1 VWFAFFAILFKE
13 SKQYQY
19 SLLMKKIVFLALFTV
34 LLTSCISTKDLTYLQ
49 PNATTKSDSIKVAQE
64 VSKPYRIQ
72 TNDVISITIK
82 ALDQKLVDMFST
94 SAGSGQTQKSPQSL
108 YFDGYT
114 VDDHGNIRVPI
125 LGELNVLGYT
135 TDEVRQKVEKQLLEE
150 YFKKE
155 ANIFVTVKLAGL
167 RYTINGEIGSPGTG
181 VLYQDRATIMEAI
194 ANSGDITITG
204 NRKEVQIIRKFPH
217 GFETYSIDLTS
228 ESAMSSP
235 YFYIQPNDYIIIKP
249 LKQKSWGTGVTG
261 MQSVATIMT
270 AISLI
275 TTLLVLS
282 KTL

>member
-1 VWFAFFAILFKE
+1 
-13 SKQYQY
+13 
-19 SLLMKKIVFLALFTV
+19 MKKIVFFALFSV
-34 LLTSCISTKDLTYLQ
+34 LFTSCISTKDLTYLQ
-49 PNATTKSDSIKVAQE
+49 PNAASKSDSIKVAQE

-72 TNDVISITIK
+72 TNDILSVNIK
-82 ALDQKLVDMFST
+82 ALDQKLVEMFST
-94 SAGSGQTQKSPQSL
+94 SSAGSVQTQQSPQTL
-108 YFDGYT
+108 FFNGYT

-125 LGELNVLGYT
+125 LGEVNVLGFT
-135 TDEVRQKVEKQLLEE
+135 ADEVRQKIEKQLLEE
-150 YFKKE
+150 YFRKE

-167 RYTINGEIGSPGTG
+167 RYTINGEIGSPGAG

-194 ANSGDITITG
+194 ANSGDITTTG

-217 GFETYSIDLTS
+217 GFETYSIDLTN
-228 ESAMSSP
+228 ENALNSP

-249 LKQKSWGTGVTG
+249 LKQKTWGTGVTG
-261 MQSVATIMT
+261 VQSVATIMT

>member
-1 VWFAFFAILFKE
+1 
-13 SKQYQY
+13 
-19 SLLMKKIVFLALFTV
+19 MRKIFFLALFSV

-49 PNATTKSDSIKVAQE
+49 PNASTKSDSIRVAQE

-72 TNDVISITIK
+72 TNDILSINIK
-82 ALDQKLVDMFST
+82 ALDQKLVDMFSVSQT
-94 SAGSGQTQKSPQSL
+94 SGQTQVSPQTL
-108 YFDGYT
+108 YFNGYT

-125 LGELNVLGYT
+125 LGEVNVLGYT
-135 TDEVRQKVEKQLLEE
+135 AEEVRQKIEKQLLEE

-167 RYTINGEIGSPGTG
+167 RYTINGEIGEPGMG

-204 NRKEVQIIRKFPH
+204 NRREVQIIRKFAH
-217 GFETYSIDLTS
+217 GFETYSIDLTD
-228 ESAMSSP
+228 ANAVNSP
-235 YFYIQPNDYIIIKP
+235 YYYIQPNDYIIIKP

-275 TTLLVLS
+275 TTLIVLS

>member
-1 VWFAFFAILFKE
+1 
-13 SKQYQY
+13 
-19 SLLMKKIVFLALFTV
+19 MKKIIFLSFFTI

-49 PNATTKSDSIKVAQE
+49 PNSTTKSDSIKVAQE
-64 VSKPYRIQ
+64 TSKPYRIQ
-72 TNDVISITIK
+72 ANDILSVNIK
-82 ALDQKLVDMFST
+82 ALDQKLVEMFST
-94 SAGSGQTQKSPQSL
+94 TTQNNNQVQLSPQTM
-108 YFDGYT
+108 YFNGYT

-125 LGELNVLGYT
+125 LGEVNVLGYT
-135 TDEVRQKVEKQLLEE
+135 TDEVRQKIEKQLLEE

-167 RYTINGEIGSPGTG
+167 RYTINGEINNPGSG
-181 VLYQDRATIMEAI
+181 VLYQDRATVMEAI
-194 ANSGDITITG
+194 ANSGDIATTG

-217 GFETYSIDLTS
+217 GFETYSIDLTDAN
-228 ESAMSSP
+228 AMNSP
-235 YFYIQPNDYIIIKP
+235 YYYIQPNDYIIVKP
-249 LKQKSWGTGVTG
+249 LKQKTWGTGVTG

>member
-1 VWFAFFAILFKE
+1 
-13 SKQYQY
+13 
-19 SLLMKKIVFLALFTV
+19 MKKIFFLSIIAVLF
-34 LLTSCISTKDLTYLQ
+34 TSCISTKDLTYLQ
-49 PNATTKSDSIKVAQE
+49 PNTTSKSDSIKVAQE
-64 VSKPYRIQ
+64 ASKPYRVQ
-72 TNDVISITIK
+72 TNDILSINIK
-82 ALDQKLVDMFST
+82 ALDQKLVEMFSVSQT
-94 SAGSGQTQKSPQSL
+94 NGQIQASPQTL
-108 YFDGYT
+108 FFNGYT

-135 TDEVRQKVEKQLLEE
+135 TDEVRQKIEKQLLEE
-150 YFKKE
+150 YFRKE

-194 ANSGDITITG
+194 ANSGDITTTG

-217 GFETYSIDLTS
+217 GFETYSIDLTK
-228 ESAMSSP
+228 ESAMNSP
-235 YFYIQPNDYIIIKP
+235 YFYIQPNDYIIVKP
-249 LKQKSWGTGVTG
+249 LKQKTWGTGVTG
-261 MQSVATIMT
+261 VQSVATIFS